1 MAVDKKNNKQI
12 LVTFPNELVEEIEI
26 YWHENSLNN
35 RSDAIRELI
44 KRGLESERSGDSNGK
59 GTDHR

>member
-1 MAVDKKNNKQI
+1 MAVDKRTNKQI

-44 KRGLESERSGDSNGK
+44 KMGLESGRRGDSNGE
-59 GTDHR
+59 GTNHR